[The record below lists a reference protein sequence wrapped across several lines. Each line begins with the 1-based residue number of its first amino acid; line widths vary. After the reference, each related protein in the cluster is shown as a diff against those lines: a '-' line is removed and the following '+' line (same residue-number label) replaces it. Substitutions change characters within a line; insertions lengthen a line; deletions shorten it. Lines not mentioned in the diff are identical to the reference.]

1 MTILLIDFGQVDSLR
16 SLAIFHGVGYAM
28 REDKPDTITITR
40 PLDPFVS
47 IGHHQDA
54 RTEVDLGFCRE
65 AGVPVYRREIGGGAV
80 YLDEGQTFWHTI
92 FHQSRVPTT
101 LADIYTK
108 FLEGPVLALNRMGI
122 PAVHRPVND
131 IQVGGRKIGGTGAA
145 TVGESMIVAGS
156 LMFDFNYELM
166 VRVLRVPSEKFRD
179 KMYSTMKEYL
189 TTINRQLGD
198 DAPSREEGVRILI
211 ECFSETLDTELVFDE
226 PRPDELT
233 AIADQEERIASAE
246 WLHLDGLPPSGDKV
260 KIAEGVDVVEGVYK
274 APGGLIRAS
283 VAVRDG
289 AIDGILLSGD
299 FFMEPAES
307 LHDLQ
312 DALVGVEHSEDAV
325 LAVVKAT
332 LNTVDAPGLDATDIT
347 AAVMATPK
355 PDPSVLA

>member
-1 MTILLIDFGQVDSLR
+1 MTIRLLDFGQVGSLR

-28 REDKPDTITITR
+28 RKDTPDTITITR

-54 RTEVDLGFCRE
+54 KTEVDLEYCRE

-92 FHQSRVPTT
+92 FHQSRVPST
-101 LADIYTK
+101 LTEVYER
-108 FLEGPVLALNRMGI
+108 FLAGPVLALNRMGI

-131 IQVGGRKIGGTGAA
+131 IQVDGRKIGGTGAA

-179 KMYSTMKEYL
+179 KMYATMKEYL

-198 DAPSREEGVRILI
+198 DAPTREEGVRILV
-211 ECFSETLDTELVFDE
+211 ECFSETLGTELVADE
-226 PRPDELT
+226 PRPDELA
-233 AIADQEERIASAE
+233 AIAEQEERIASAD
-246 WLHLDGLPPSGDKV
+246 WLHLDGLPPSGTIV
-260 KIAEGVDVVEGVYK
+260 KIAEGVDVREGVHK
-274 APGGLIRAS
+274 APGGLVRAT

-289 AIDGILLSGD
+289 AIDGIVLSGD
-299 FFMEPAES
+299 FFMEPAEA
-307 LHDLQ
+307 LGDLQ
-312 DALVGVEHSEDAV
+312 DALVGVRHDHDDV
-325 LAVVKAT
+325 LGVIKAK
-332 LNTVDAPGLDATDIT
+332 LRAVDAPGLDATDVA
-347 AAVMATPK
+347 AAVMAEPQ
-355 PDPSVLA
+355 DVR

>member
-1 MTILLIDFGQVDSLR
+1 MTIRLIDFGQVESLR
-16 SLAIFHGVGYAM
+16 SLAIFHGVGYAL
-28 REDKPDTITITR
+28 REDTPDTITITR

-54 RTEVDLGFCRE
+54 GTEVDLGFCE
-65 AGVPVYRREIGGGAV
+65 QAGVPVYRREIGGGAV

-101 LADIYTK
+101 LADVYTR
-108 FLEGPVLALNRMGI
+108 FLAGPVLALNRMGI

-131 IQVGGRKIGGTGAA
+131 IQVDGRKIGGTGAA

-179 KMYSTMKEYL
+179 KMYSTMREYL
-189 TTINRQLGD
+189 TTINRQLGE
-198 DAPSREEGVRILI
+198 DAPTREEGVRILI
-211 ECFSETLDTELVFDE
+211 ECFNETLGDELVLDE
-226 PRPDELT
+226 PRPDELA
-233 AIADQEERIASAE
+233 AITEQEERIASAE

-260 KIAEGVDVVEGVYK
+260 RIAEGVDVLEGVYK

-299 FFMEPAES
+299 FFIEPAEA

-312 DALVGVEHSEDAV
+312 DGLVGVEHTDLAV
-325 LAVVKAT
+325 LAVVKET
-332 LNTVDAPGLDATDIT
+332 LDSSDAPGIDATDIT
-347 AAVMATPK
+347 TAIMATPQT
-355 PDPSVLA
+355 

>member
-1 MTILLIDFGQVDSLR
+1 MTIRLIDFGQVESLR
-16 SLAIFHGVGYAM
+16 SLAIFHGVGYAL
-28 REDKPDTITITR
+28 REDTPDTITITR

-54 RTEVDLGFCRE
+54 RSEVDLEFCE
-65 AGVPVYRREIGGGAV
+65 QAGVPVYRREIGGGAV

-101 LADIYTK
+101 LADVYTK
-108 FLEGPVLALNRMGI
+108 FLAGPVLALNRMGI

-131 IQVGGRKIGGTGAA
+131 IQVDGRKIGGTGAA

-179 KMYSTMKEYL
+179 KMYSTMREYL
-189 TTINRQLGD
+189 TTINRQLGET
-198 DAPSREEGVRILI
+198 APTREEGVRILI
-211 ECFSETLDTELVFDE
+211 ECFNETLGDDLVFDE
-226 PRPDELT
+226 PRADELA
-233 AIADQEERIASAE
+233 AISEQEERIASAE
-246 WLHLDGLPPSGDKV
+246 WLHLDGLPASGYKV
-260 KIAEGVDVVEGVYK
+260 RIAEGVSVVEGVHK

-283 VAVRDG
+283 VSVRDD

-299 FFMEPAES
+299 FFIEPAEA

-312 DALVGVEHSEDAV
+312 DALVGVDHNETDV
-325 LAVVKAT
+325 LSVVKAALDT
-332 LNTVDAPGLDATDIT
+332 TDAPGIDATDIT
-347 AAVMATPK
+347 AAIMATPQT
-355 PDPSVLA
+355 

>member
-1 MTILLIDFGQVDSLR
+1 MTIRLIDFGQVGSLR

-28 REDKPDTITITR
+28 REDTPDTITITR

-54 RTEVDLGFCRE
+54 RTEVDLEFCE
-65 AGVPVYRREIGGGAV
+65 KEGVPVYRREIGGGAV

-92 FHQSRVPTT
+92 FHQSRVPTK
-101 LADIYTK
+101 LEDVYSK
-108 FLEGPVLALNRMGI
+108 FLAGPVLALNRMGI

-179 KMYSTMKEYL
+179 KMYSTLKEYL

-198 DAPSREEGVRILI
+198 DAPTREEGVAILI
-211 ECFSETLDTELVFDE
+211 ECFSETLDAELVADE
-226 PRPDELT
+226 ARPDELA
-233 AIADQEERIASAE
+233 AISEQEERIASAE
-246 WLHLDGLPPSGDKV
+246 WLHLDGLPPSGDKI
-260 KIAEGVDVVEGVYK
+260 KIAEGINIVEGIHK
-274 APGGLIRAS
+274 APGGLVRAS

-289 AIDGILLSGD
+289 SIDGILLSGD

-312 DALVGVEHSEDAV
+312 DALVGVSHDEGSV
-325 LAVVKAT
+325 LRVVKET
-332 LNTVDAPGLDATDIT
+332 LDTVDAPGLDASDIT
-347 AAVMATPK
+347 AAIMATPQI
-355 PDPSVLA
+355 

>member
-1 MTILLIDFGQVDSLR
+1 MTIRLLDFGQVESLR

-28 REDKPDTITITR
+28 RENTPDTITITR

-54 RTEVDLGFCRE
+54 RAEVDLEFCE
-65 AGVPVYRREIGGGAV
+65 QATVPVYRREIGGGAV

-92 FHQSRVPTT
+92 FHESRVPSNLT
-101 LADIYTK
+101 DVYTK
-108 FLEGPVLALNRMGI
+108 FLAGPVLALNRMGI

-179 KMYSTMKEYL
+179 KMYSTMREYL
-189 TTINRQLGD
+189 TTINRELGE
-198 DAPSREEGVRILI
+198 DAPTREHGVQILI
-211 ECFSETLDTELVFDE
+211 ECFNETLGAELVLDE
-226 PRPDELT
+226 PRQDELE
-233 AIADQEERIASAE
+233 AIERQEERIASEE
-246 WLHLDGLPPSGDKV
+246 WLHLDGLPASGDIV
-260 KIAEGVDVVEGVYK
+260 KIAEGVKVIEGVHK
-274 APGGLIRAS
+274 APGGLIRAT

-299 FFMEPAES
+299 FFMEPAGALSE
-307 LHDLQ
+307 LQ
-312 DALVGVEHSEDAV
+312 DSLVGVAHDPDAV
-325 LAVVKAT
+325 LRVTKEQ
-332 LNTVDAPGLDATDIT
+332 LEGVDAPGVDASDVV
-347 AAVMATPK
+347 AAVMAIPV
-355 PDPSVLA
+355 PDQ

>member
-1 MTILLIDFGQVDSLR
+1 MTIRLVDFGQVESLR
-16 SLAIFHGVGYAM
+16 SLAIFHGVGYAL
-28 REDKPDTITITR
+28 REDTPDTITITR

-54 RTEVDLGFCRE
+54 KTEVDLEFCEE

-92 FHQSRVPTT
+92 FHVSRVPTT
-101 LADIYTK
+101 LTDVYAK

-131 IQVGGRKIGGTGAA
+131 IQVDGRTIGGTGAA

-179 KMYSTMKEYL
+179 KMYSTMREYL

-198 DAPSREEGVRILI
+198 AAPSREEGVRILI
-211 ECFSETLDTELVFDE
+211 ECFNETLGTELVLDE
-226 PRPDELT
+226 PRPDELA
-233 AIADQEERIASAE
+233 AIAEQEERIASAE
-246 WLHLDGLPPSGDKV
+246 WLHLEGLPPSGNKV
-260 KIAEGVDVVEGVYK
+260 KIAEGVNIVEGVHK
-274 APGGLIRAS
+274 APGGLVRAS
-283 VAVRDG
+283 LAVRDG

-299 FFMEPAES
+299 FFMEPAGS

-312 DALVGVEHSEDAV
+312 DALVGVEHTTDAV
-325 LAVVKAT
+325 LTVVKAT
-332 LNTVDAPGLDATDIT
+332 LDNVDAPGLDATDVT
-347 AAVMATPK
+347 AAIMATPQT
-355 PDPSVLA
+355 

>member
-1 MTILLIDFGQVDSLR
+1 MTIRLLDFGQVESLR

-28 REDKPDTITITR
+28 RENTPDTITITR

-54 RTEVDLGFCRE
+54 MSEVDLDFCQE
-65 AGVPVYRREIGGGAV
+65 AGVPVYRREVGGGAV

-101 LADIYTK
+101 LADVYTK
-108 FLEGPVLALNRMGI
+108 LLEGPVLALNRMGI

-131 IQVGGRKIGGTGAA
+131 IQVDGRKIGGTGAA

-179 KMYSTMKEYL
+179 KMYSTMREYL

-198 DAPSREEGVRILI
+198 EAPSREEGVRILI
-211 ECFSETLDTELVFDE
+211 ECFSETLGIELVPDE
-226 PRPDELT
+226 PRPDELA
-233 AIADQEERIASAE
+233 AISEQEERIASEE
-246 WLHLDGLPPSGDKV
+246 WLHLDGLPASGNTV
-260 KIAEGVDVVEGVYK
+260 KIAEGVNIVEGINK
-274 APGGLIRAS
+274 APGGLVRAS
-283 VAVRDG
+283 VAIRDG
-289 AIDGILLSGD
+289 VIDGILLSGD
-299 FFMEPAES
+299 FFIEPAES

-312 DALVGVEHSEDAV
+312 DALVGVDYTDTAV
-325 LAVVKAT
+325 LAVVKES
-332 LNTVDAPGLDATDIT
+332 LDTVDAPGLDATNIT
-347 AAVMATPK
+347 AAVMATPQT
-355 PDPSVLA
+355 

>member
-1 MTILLIDFGQVDSLR
+1 MTIRLIDFGPVESLR
-16 SLAIFHGVGYAM
+16 SLAIFHGVGYAL
-28 REDKPDTITITR
+28 REDTPDTITITR

-54 RTEVDLGFCRE
+54 GSEVDLEFCE
-65 AGVPVYRREIGGGAV
+65 QAGVPVYRREIGGGAV

-101 LADIYTK
+101 LADVYTR
-108 FLEGPVLALNRMGI
+108 FLAGPVLALNRMGI

-131 IQVGGRKIGGTGAA
+131 IQVDGRKIGGTGAA

-179 KMYSTMKEYL
+179 KMYSTMREYL

-211 ECFSETLDTELVFDE
+211 ECFNETLGDELVLDE
-226 PRPDELT
+226 PRADELA
-233 AIADQEERIASAE
+233 AIAEQEERIASAE

-260 KIAEGVDVVEGVYK
+260 RIAEGVNVLEGVHK

-299 FFMEPAES
+299 FFIEPAEA

-312 DALVGVEHSEDAV
+312 EALVGVNHNEANV
-325 LAVVKAT
+325 LTVVKET
-332 LNTVDAPGLDATDIT
+332 LDTSDAPGIDATDIT
-347 AAVMATPK
+347 AAIMATPQT
-355 PDPSVLA
+355 